1 MPARRRVTR
10 AAGPAAIARL
20 ARLAAVLG
28 LLALIAVPGTAPA
41 SAQAAKNEI
50 DGTAA
55 LKWEPAD
62 LQIKP
67 GDTVTFKISGGPPH
81 PVGPDPTA
89 ATKFEA
95 PGCQI
100 ADMSKVGDS
109 CEVKFAKEGV
119 YPYICTIHFSVGMKG
134 VITVGEGG
142 GGETPPGGGQGS
154 AVATPTP
161 TASPDTPTAATSPPG
176 KPGIYYA
183 GWGLLAVGGIVA
195 LAAIAGY
202 LRFAPDFN
210 RQRK

>member
-10 AAGPAAIARL
+10 AAGPAVIART

-28 LLALIAVPGTAPA
+28 LLLLIAIPGATPA
-41 SAQAAKNEI
+41 SAQAAENEI

-55 LKWEPAD
+55 LKWEPAN
-62 LQIKP
+62 LQIDP
-67 GDTVTFKISGGPPH
+67 GDTVTFKISGSPPH
-81 PVGPDPTA
+81 PVGPDPTSA
-89 ATKFEA
+89 DKFEA
-95 PGCQI
+95 PDCQI

-109 CEVKFAKEGV
+109 CEVKFDKAGTFAYE
-119 YPYICTIHFSVGMKG
+119 CTIHAAVGMKG
-134 VITVGEGG
+134 VITVGKPS
-142 GGETPPGGGQGS
+142 GETPPANGGG
-154 AVATPTP
+154 AATPTP
-161 TASPDTPTAATSPPG
+161 SASPDTPTAATSPPG

-202 LRFAPDFN
+202 LRIAPDFN